1 MEDDEEK
8 RVYIE
13 SIENENKK
21 LIKENKKLK
30 DLLFN
35 RSMNMERIEKEYAK
49 LKEKYDNLKLTT
61 EQDIEESIK
70 KKNPRKNSNF
80 FEKFNVLSPRN
91 KKTEMSIEE
100 TLSPISIENIRKLKE
115 EYMEDSPKNKKE
127 SPRSKEE
134 STTKRIDSP
143 RREEKKIEIREIKK
157 PSNNNHE
164 KESPKS
170 TTENG
175 IKKEEE
181 AEEEE
186 RKKKIIK
193 MKEIEENIIKII
205 EGPNQSENRKKKRSI
220 LKNNKKEK
228 ETIMNEIE
236 IIMNKLKEIEKK
248 NFFLEKYFEIKD
260 DLNKGKKIYKKDL
273 FDNNK
278 IIKNINLLNI
288 FKEKISKTEIL
299 NEKQVQNFNELK
311 NLIEELLKLI
321 EINENQYKKR
331 SKNEKE
337 EEGKEIMIFQS
348 NKKTFQSIKA
358 ILMFNVDKGQ
368 FKLNIIDSNINKP
381 RMTSRRKTL
390 ELKKLNFEGS
400 GFIFK
405 NIDKG
410 KLKTNENIRII
421 EILEFHEILIVFL
434 PSVHL
439 KSTKLLLSNIYDHYI
454 SLLKM
459 NIVPIMIPIE
469 GETFFENYL
478 NNNDLK
484 KYLML
489 TRIYDEM
496 SYLRENFGIKNSIES
511 LRSDK
516 FDDFEKII
524 NFENLNS
531 LGKLNNL

>member
-1 MEDDEEK
+1 
-8 RVYIE
+8 
-13 SIENENKK
+13 
-21 LIKENKKLK
+21 
-30 DLLFN
+30 
-35 RSMNMERIEKEYAK
+35 
-49 LKEKYDNLKLTT
+49 
-61 EQDIEESIK
+61 
-70 KKNPRKNSNF
+70 
-80 FEKFNVLSPRN
+80 
-91 KKTEMSIEE
+91 
-100 TLSPISIENIRKLKE
+100 
-115 EYMEDSPKNKKE
+115 
-127 SPRSKEE
+127 
-134 STTKRIDSP
+134 
-143 RREEKKIEIREIKK
+143 
-157 PSNNNHE
+157 
-164 KESPKS
+164 
-170 TTENG
+170 
-175 IKKEEE
+175 
-181 AEEEE
+181 
-186 RKKKIIK
+186 
-193 MKEIEENIIKII
+193 
-205 EGPNQSENRKKKRSI
+205 
-220 LKNNKKEK
+220 
-228 ETIMNEIE
+228 
-236 IIMNKLKEIEKK
+236 
-248 NFFLEKYFEIKD
+248 
-260 DLNKGKKIYKKDL
+260 
-273 FDNNK
+273 
-278 IIKNINLLNI
+278 LLNI

-358 ILMFNVDKGQ
+358 ILMFNVDKGK

-390 ELKKLNFEGS
+390 ELKKLNFEGN